1 MGIGYTPAGQLTVTA
16 PDRSIRIVRNRFAL
30 SRSSVASNTASQE
43 IKRLVEGAWPNSAYP
58 FPGWAAGSPVMTAT
72 TKVGSLIWTDGDR
85 AKAISQ
91 LATDNSLDVYFNAQG
106 LAVVQPLPVL
116 TPNSAAV
123 WTVDASASGVMIDA
137 TRQTDLSS
145 VHNAV
150 IVSSSASDIILTPVE
165 VKNTNSPVVDPLS
178 TLGPLGYNP
187 AYYDSPTI
195 RTTAQAL
202 AAGTTLLAKHLSSA
216 QQVSWTA
223 VPNPALDGWDV
234 LDVVY
239 PPGDKG
245 TPRPVDHQMLESTVI
260 PLTPDATQTGTLRS
274 TRAAD
279 GTS

>member
-1 MGIGYTPAGQLTVTA
+1 
-16 PDRSIRIVRNRFAL
+16 
-30 SRSSVASNTASQE
+30 
-43 IKRLVEGAWPNSAYP
+43 
-58 FPGWAAGSPVMTAT
+58 
-72 TKVGSLIWTDGDR
+72 LIWTDGDR

-178 TLGPLGYNP
+178 TLGP
-187 AYYDSPTI
+187 
-195 RTTAQAL
+195 
-202 AAGTTLLAKHLSSA
+202 
-216 QQVSWTA
+216 
-223 VPNPALDGWDV
+223 
-234 LDVVY
+234 
-239 PPGDKG
+239 PGDKG